1 MEKERAKPTYLRGM
15 SGKAAIAV
23 GDEVS
28 FLDEVGGGVVL
39 RMAVKDRVVVRT
51 WDGFELEYPVNM
63 VVKRGRSAN
72 YTVSDHHAKLVAAND
87 RMNERI
93 DKDKGKGASVSNGG
107 RAPTKVEDPNTME
120 IDLHLEKLVE
130 NEERLTDGEKLT
142 FQLDYF
148 ERMLNTAIRLRKRR
162 LVVIHGVGEG
172 VLREEVRKML
182 QYYEGCRFDDAD
194 PRRYGYG
201 ATAIDIVHH

>member
-1 MEKERAKPTYLRGM
+1 MYLRGM

-28 FLDEVGGGVVL
+28 FLDEVGGGTVL
-39 RMAVKDRVVVRT
+39 RMTPKDRVVVRT
-51 WDGFELEYPVNM
+51 HDGFELEYPVKM
-63 VVKRGRSAN
+63 VVKRERSAS

-87 RMNERI
+87 RMAERI
-93 DKDKGKGASVSNGG
+93 EKDKGKGASANNGG
-107 RAPTKVEDPNTME
+107 RPPAKVEDPTVME

-130 NEERLTDGEKLT
+130 NEERLTDGEKLS

>member
-1 MEKERAKPTYLRGM
+1 MSEKTG
-15 SGKAAIAV
+15 IAV

-28 FLDEVGGGVVL
+28 FLDEVGGGKVL
-39 RMAVKDRVVVRT
+39 RMTAKDRVVVRT
-51 WDGFELEYPVNM
+51 YDGFELEYPVKM
-63 VVKRGRSAN
+63 VVKRERSAS
-72 YTVSDHHAKLVAAND
+72 YTVSDHHAKLVAADD
-87 RMNERI
+87 RMSERI
-93 DKDKGKGASVSNGG
+93 DKDKGKGASANNGG
-107 RAPTKVEDPNTME
+107 RAAAKVEDPNVME
-120 IDLHLEKLVE
+120 IDLHLEKLLD
-130 NEERLTDGEKLT
+130 NEERLTDGEKLS
-142 FQLDYF
+142 FQMDYF
-148 ERMLNTAIRLRKRR
+148 ERMLNTAIRLRKRK

>member
-1 MEKERAKPTYLRGM
+1 MYLRGV
-15 SGKAAIAV
+15 SAKAAIIV

-39 RMAVKDRVVVRT
+39 RMAGKDRVVLRT
-51 WDGFELEYPVNM
+51 WDGFELEYPVKM
-63 VVKRGRSAN
+63 VVKRERAASYA
-72 YTVSDHHAKLVAAND
+72 VSDHHAKLVAAND
-87 RMNERI
+87 RMAERI
-93 DKDKGKGASVSNGG
+93 EKDKGKGASVNNGG
-107 RAPTKVEDPNTME
+107 RAPARVEDPSVME
-120 IDLHLEKLVE
+120 IDLHLHKLLEDEEK
-130 NEERLTDGEKLT
+130 LTDGEKLT

-148 ERMLNTAIRLRKRR
+148 ERMLNTAIKLRKRR

-194 PRRYGYG
+194 PRRYGHG
-201 ATAIDIVHH
+201 ATAIDIVHY